1 MDNKIL
7 NPLTG
12 RYVLK
17 TGAIGKKLLNN
28 IDEKKVV
35 EKKVVEK
42 KVVEK
47 KVLEKKVDGLT
58 INQLKDI
65 WKELYR
71 NHKNI
76 DTNQFRINEHEG
88 NILDIRISETEK
100 VVGLTGKGIFI
111 LRKMNDIALSNNS
124 TLNIYI
130 PKNYNN
136 RCDAKPL
143 WNPKHGYMYYK
154 NDTNKK
160 TLQKIF
166 DIINIIN
173 IKYRDYKLLLDVVET
188 DNNKTFG
195 IIGIDIKYDEPM
207 WVTNIMKGTA
217 LSNPIVNK
225 SGEVI
230 FGKSAI
236 TVKTIDLA
244 NNYLNRKTDKFALL
258 YPKYIFIKDTKKM
271 NSFINIFIQ
280 SKYTVCTLAYDRH
293 ARILYKDGDNLIIID
308 PWKQAADNGTLN
320 LIRLLPNLKFIQR
333 KKEQT
338 TEGSCV
344 AISYARALYLADKGV
359 NTIHT
364 SIPFDY
370 IVLANRLIS
379 KFRVKR

>member
-1 MDNKIL
+1 MDDKIL

-28 IDEKKVV
+28 VV
-35 EKKVVEK
+35 EKK
-42 KVVEK
+42 
-47 KVLEKKVDGLT
+47 DLT
-58 INQLKDI
+58 LNINQLKDI
-65 WKELYR
+65 WKELY
-71 NHKNI
+71 NKNI
-76 DTNQFRINEHEG
+76 NTNQFSINENEG

-100 VVGLTGKGIFI
+100 IFGLTGKGMFI
-111 LRKMNDIALSNNS
+111 VRKMNDIALSNNS
-124 TLNIYI
+124 QVNIYI

-136 RCDAKPL
+136 RCDVKPL
-143 WNPKHGYMYYK
+143 WNVKHGYMYYK
-154 NDTNKK
+154 NDTNIKV
-160 TLQKIF
+160 LQKII

-173 IKYRDYKLLLDVVET
+173 IKYKDYKILLDVVET

-195 IIGIDIKYDEPM
+195 IIGIDIKYDEPE
-207 WVTNIMKGTA
+207 WVTNIMKGTS

-225 SGEVI
+225 TGEII

-244 NNYLNRKTDKFALL
+244 NNYLNKKTDKFSLL
-258 YPKYIFIKDTKKM
+258 YPEYIFIKDTKIM
-271 NSFINIFIQ
+271 SSFVNKFIQ
-280 SKYTVCTLAYDRH
+280 SKYMVCTLAYDRH
-293 ARILYKDGDNLIIID
+293 ARILYKDGDKLIIID
-308 PWKQAADNGTLN
+308 PWKQAADVGTLN

-379 KFRVKR
+379 KFRIKR